1 MKDQSATHSTVD
13 DLAERARNHVDA
25 TADRV
30 DDTIDEYADRFA
42 DLEAQLRSAG
52 DRLVENAKVLSAEA
66 SRHTRSHPLAAI
78 GIAFAAGIVVS
89 KLLRR

>member
-1 MKDQSATHSTVD
+1 MKDQSSTHSTVD
-13 DLAERARNHVDA
+13 DLAERAHNHVDA
-25 TADRV
+25 TAERV
-30 DDTIDEYADRFA
+30 DDTIDDYADRFA
-42 DLEAQLRSAG
+42 ELEAQLRNAG

-66 SRHTRSHPLAAI
+66 SKHTRSHPLAAI

>member
-1 MKDQSATHSTVD
+1 MKDQARNSTVE
-13 DLAERARNHVDA
+13 DLAARARNHVDA
-25 TADRV
+25 TADKV
-30 DDTIDEYADRFA
+30 DDTIDDYADRFA
-42 DLEAQLRSAG
+42 DLEQQLRQAG

-78 GIAFAAGIVVS
+78 GIAFAAGLVVS

>member
-1 MKDQSATHSTVD
+1 MKGQASHSTID
-13 DLAERARNHVDA
+13 DLAERAHNHVDA
-25 TADRV
+25 TADKV
-30 DDTIDEYADRFA
+30 DESIDDYADRFA
-42 DLEAQLRSAG
+42 DLEQQLRQAG